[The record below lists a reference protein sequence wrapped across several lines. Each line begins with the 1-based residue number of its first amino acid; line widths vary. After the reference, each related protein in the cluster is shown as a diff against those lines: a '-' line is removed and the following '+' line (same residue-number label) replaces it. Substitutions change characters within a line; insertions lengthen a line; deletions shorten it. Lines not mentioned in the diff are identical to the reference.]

1 MNPFSVVTYCQANLP
16 SLPSLSSLP
25 YFYHSEKKTSKN
37 RKKQQKKSLA
47 NIAIP
52 PSSSPSTTLNP
63 PSPPDNSSN
72 TAGSMRSSSA
82 SISTSSPSS
91 YSSPRHAIRRNNS
104 MSSVQ
109 SSPSVYDTKPTTT
122 SSGSLGRV
130 AGRVSMDSYDR
141 ASFLSS
147 SAAALPGRTYT
158 SSSLSYSSSSASSS
172 LSSSPTAPIP
182 SRSRH
187 KKSSSSPPEL
197 FSPPLGPVSTL
208 SSSSS
213 SNTSTPSLTSLA
225 SIPTIVL
232 ENEVEPLDLQ
242 QPDVPHS
249 SKHHRH
255 HQHHSHNHHNHQHH
269 EHSPHQH
276 HRRPSSEETAPI
288 APPTPPLTS
297 FFFGRGSSNS
307 VSNTPVSTPPAS
319 PALHAART
327 NPSAAPSPSTTPP
340 SSPSPSFLATWQ
352 GRLPSIP
359 RPSPMTPFRAARKVV
374 TSVTSVGTGLLPSK
388 EQLGSIPVAGRIL
401 KHPVMDSTLT
411 YIASKTTHRGGKG
424 AESKPITPED
434 APYLKLN
441 RKLIDQS
448 ITLAGLAIEKEDLS
462 KTMDDEAADDAFEL
476 YLAAIATLMHSLPIE
491 TCDPLRREAF
501 QSQLRGFLDEHQ
513 LDVVTTTSTAGTV
526 PAATTAT
533 KNSPDAAG
541 AKQRRRL
548 RRRRHREYREQARS
562 LIHQYS
568 PAPPATSAAPATAIV
583 NPISSR
589 RSSAPSS
596 LPTPQSIPLV
606 TQQASSTSSTTP
618 SSHRR
623 KRRHRRRRGDS
634 RHHSDDT
641 PTLGDTII
649 STAIESAIRLK
660 QSPIPD
666 VLKTCFRASRVIL
679 SKVDEK
685 FHLQEKA
692 WQLSKQSIEK
702 AIELDEQYAIHEVV
716 TETFFATV
724 TGLVKA
730 GIAYKET
737 PSYGSLRAAA
747 ASAPLIEPKSTQG
760 PALLMAT
767 PPPSVASG
775 SELSR
780 SQNPQAILPKKLA
793 PMLSFPWRRHSVIE
807 EEKEGSRSDGEDQN
821 DDDEDDEEED
831 SAGESFNSEDASSS
845 CFTTSEDG
853 EEGDQVGES
862 DSDSSYLP
870 RRRGSH
876 RRHSSTAPYTDQVRQ
891 RLDMLMA
898 LRGVASY
905 MVGAK

>member
-1 MNPFSVVTYCQANLP
+1 
-16 SLPSLSSLP
+16 
-25 YFYHSEKKTSKN
+25 
-37 RKKQQKKSLA
+37 
-47 NIAIP
+47 
-52 PSSSPSTTLNP
+52 
-63 PSPPDNSSN
+63 
-72 TAGSMRSSSA
+72 
-82 SISTSSPSS
+82 
-91 YSSPRHAIRRNNS
+91 
-104 MSSVQ
+104 
-109 SSPSVYDTKPTTT
+109 
-122 SSGSLGRV
+122 
-130 AGRVSMDSYDR
+130 
-141 ASFLSS
+141 
-147 SAAALPGRTYT
+147 
-158 SSSLSYSSSSASSS
+158 
-172 LSSSPTAPIP
+172 
-182 SRSRH
+182 
-187 KKSSSSPPEL
+187 
-197 FSPPLGPVSTL
+197 
-208 SSSSS
+208 
-213 SNTSTPSLTSLA
+213 
-225 SIPTIVL
+225 
-232 ENEVEPLDLQ
+232 
-242 QPDVPHS
+242 
-249 SKHHRH
+249 
-255 HQHHSHNHHNHQHH
+255 
-269 EHSPHQH
+269 
-276 HRRPSSEETAPI
+276 
-288 APPTPPLTS
+288 
-297 FFFGRGSSNS
+297 
-307 VSNTPVSTPPAS
+307 
-319 PALHAART
+319 
-327 NPSAAPSPSTTPP
+327 
-340 SSPSPSFLATWQ
+340 
-352 GRLPSIP
+352 
-359 RPSPMTPFRAARKVV
+359 MTPFRAARKVV

-411 YIASKTTHRGGKG
+411 YIASKTTHRGAKG

-634 RHHSDDT
+634 QHHSDDT

-692 WQLSKQSIEK
+692 WQLSKQ
-702 AIELDEQYAIHEVV
+702 
-716 TETFFATV
+716 
-724 TGLVKA
+724 
-730 GIAYKET
+730 
-737 PSYGSLRAAA
+737 AA

-775 SELSR
+775 SELPR

-905 MVGAK
+905 IVGAK

>member
-1 MNPFSVVTYCQANLP
+1 M
-16 SLPSLSSLP
+16 
-25 YFYHSEKKTSKN
+25 
-37 RKKQQKKSLA
+37 
-47 NIAIP
+47 I
-52 PSSSPSTTLNP
+52 
-63 PSPPDNSSN
+63 
-72 TAGSMRSSSA
+72 
-82 SISTSSPSS
+82 
-91 YSSPRHAIRRNNS
+91 
-104 MSSVQ
+104 
-109 SSPSVYDTKPTTT
+109 
-122 SSGSLGRV
+122 
-130 AGRVSMDSYDR
+130 
-141 ASFLSS
+141 
-147 SAAALPGRTYT
+147 
-158 SSSLSYSSSSASSS
+158 
-172 LSSSPTAPIP
+172 
-182 SRSRH
+182 
-187 KKSSSSPPEL
+187 KSSSSPPEL
-197 FSPPLGPVSTL
+197 FSPPLGPVSASSL
-208 SSSSS
+208 SNS
-213 SNTSTPSLTSLA
+213 STPSLTSLA
-225 SIPTIVL
+225 PIPAIVL

-242 QPDVPHS
+242 QPGVPHS
-249 SKHHRH
+249 HNPQQHHHHRH
-255 HQHHSHNHHNHQHH
+255 SHSQNNNNHQH
-269 EHSPHQH
+269 PH

-288 APPTPPLTS
+288 APSPTPPLTA
-297 FFFGRGSSNS
+297 FFFGKSSSNS
-307 VSNTPVSTPPAS
+307 VANTPASTPPAS
-319 PALHAART
+319 PALHAAGT
-327 NPSAAPSPSTTPP
+327 SLS
-340 SSPSPSFLATWQ
+340 

-359 RPSPMTPFRAARKVV
+359 RPSPMTPFRAAKKVV

-411 YIASKTTHRGGKG
+411 YIASKTTHRAGKG
-424 AESKPITPED
+424 LESKPITPED

-448 ITLAGLAIEKEDLS
+448 ITLAGLAIEKEELS

-513 LDVVTTTSTAGTV
+513 LDATAPLTTAG
-526 PAATTAT
+526 ATIAT
-533 KNSPDAAG
+533 KDSPDPE

-568 PAPPATSAAPATAIV
+568 PGSAAHNHGAAAAAIV

-596 LPTPQSIPLV
+596 LPTLQQTPLAA
-606 TQQASSTSSTTP
+606 QQTAASTPLAPASSQN
-618 SSHRR
+618 R
-623 KRRHRRRRGDS
+623 KRRRHRRRHGKNHRYSDGSSDY
-634 RHHSDDT
+634 DDT

-649 STAIESAIRLK
+649 STAVESAIRLK

-666 VLKTCFRASRVIL
+666 VLKTCFRVSRVIL

-692 WQLSKQSIEK
+692 WQLSKHSIEK

-737 PSYGSLRAAA
+737 PGYESNRAPPT
-747 ASAPLIEPKSTQG
+747 APLIEPKSAQG

-767 PPPSVASG
+767 PVTLVTAVATAPDN
-775 SELSR
+775 LPKP
-780 SQNPQAILPKKLA
+780 QNPQAILPKKSS

-807 EEKEGSRSDGEDQN
+807 EEKEESGREKSRSDEEDDGEE
-821 DDDEDDEEED
+821 DDDEE
-831 SAGESFNSEDASSS
+831 GVGYNSEDSSSS

-853 EEGDQVGES
+853 EQGSQGDES
-862 DSDSSYLP
+862 ESEDDSKYSTRRDH
-870 RRRGSH
+870 RRR
-876 RRHSSTAPYTDQVRQ
+876 RRSVSAPYTDQVRQ
-891 RLDMLMA
+891 RLDMLMT

-905 MVGAK
+905 IVGGK

>member
-1 MNPFSVVTYCQANLP
+1 
-16 SLPSLSSLP
+16 
-25 YFYHSEKKTSKN
+25 
-37 RKKQQKKSLA
+37 
-47 NIAIP
+47 
-52 PSSSPSTTLNP
+52 
-63 PSPPDNSSN
+63 
-72 TAGSMRSSSA
+72 
-82 SISTSSPSS
+82 
-91 YSSPRHAIRRNNS
+91 
-104 MSSVQ
+104 
-109 SSPSVYDTKPTTT
+109 
-122 SSGSLGRV
+122 
-130 AGRVSMDSYDR
+130 
-141 ASFLSS
+141 
-147 SAAALPGRTYT
+147 
-158 SSSLSYSSSSASSS
+158 
-172 LSSSPTAPIP
+172 
-182 SRSRH
+182 
-187 KKSSSSPPEL
+187 
-197 FSPPLGPVSTL
+197 
-208 SSSSS
+208 
-213 SNTSTPSLTSLA
+213 
-225 SIPTIVL
+225 
-232 ENEVEPLDLQ
+232 
-242 QPDVPHS
+242 
-249 SKHHRH
+249 
-255 HQHHSHNHHNHQHH
+255 
-269 EHSPHQH
+269 
-276 HRRPSSEETAPI
+276 
-288 APPTPPLTS
+288 
-297 FFFGRGSSNS
+297 
-307 VSNTPVSTPPAS
+307 
-319 PALHAART
+319 
-327 NPSAAPSPSTTPP
+327 
-340 SSPSPSFLATWQ
+340 
-352 GRLPSIP
+352 
-359 RPSPMTPFRAARKVV
+359 MTPFRAARKVV

-411 YIASKTTHRGGKG
+411 YIASKTTHRGAKG

-548 RRRRHREYREQARS
+548 RRRRHRD
-562 LIHQYS
+562 
-568 PAPPATSAAPATAIV
+568 AAPATAIV

-634 RHHSDDT
+634 QHHSDDT

-747 ASAPLIEPKSTQG
+747 SAPLIEPKSTQG

-775 SELSR
+775 SELPR

-905 MVGAK
+905 IVGAK